1 VRNSLKLLHTS
12 TFRLAALY
20 LFVFAISVGALLAY
34 IYYNT
39 AGLLE
44 RQTDE
49 TIQAEVQ
56 ALADQYFQR
65 GLSGVLQTVRSR
77 SASETGAVY
86 LLIDEDGDRIA
97 GNLDA
102 MPASAIRRQS
112 TGNDNWIEFPFAV
125 KGQNGMQIHQAR
137 AYHAE
142 LAAGFHL
149 VVGRDV
155 EELRQFRSIIQ
166 RTLVWSILI
175 ALVLGLGGGLLMSR
189 NFLHR
194 VDAITGASRS
204 IMAGDLS
211 GRMPVSGTGDE
222 LDRLA
227 VSLNEMLSQIE
238 RLMAGMKEVSSN
250 VAHDLRT
257 PLTRLKAR
265 VESAL
270 RSGEPVEHRAAL
282 EKTIEESDRL
292 LQTFNSLLSIARA
305 EAGQSAEGLQLTD
318 AKPIIEDVAELY
330 EPMAEEQGGSLR
342 TEVSEKLPVRAD
354 RQLLAQAINNLLDN
368 ALKYGAID
376 GGGPAIVVSGAAE
389 NGKVVI
395 SVADRGGGI
404 AEKDR
409 RRVVERFVRLEE
421 SRSKPGSGLGLSLV
435 QGVMKLH
442 GGEFVLEDN
451 GPGLK
456 AKLILPRQEAS
467 V

>member
-65 GLSGVLQTVRSR
+65 GLGGVLQTVRNR

-86 LLIDEDGDRIA
+86 LLISEDGERIA

-102 MPASAIRRQS
+102 MPATAGKLQKAA
-112 TGNDNWIEFPFAV
+112 GENWIEFPFVV
-125 KGQNGMQIHQAR
+125 KGQNGNEVHQAR

-142 LAAGFHL
+142 LAAGYNL
-149 VVGRDV
+149 IVGRDV
-155 EELRQFRSIIQ
+155 QELRQFRGIIQ
-166 RTLVWSILI
+166 RTLVWSLLI
-175 ALVLGLGGGLLMSR
+175 ALILGLGGGLLMSR

-194 VDAITGASRS
+194 IDAITGASRS

-238 RLMAGMKEVSSN
+238 RLMAGMREVSSN

-257 PLTRLKAR
+257 PLTRMKAR

-270 RSGEPVEHRAAL
+270 RSGTPLEQKAAL

-305 EAGQSAEGLQLTD
+305 EAGQSAESLQLTD
-318 AKPIIEDVAELY
+318 ARPIIEDVAELY
-330 EPMAEEQGGSLR
+330 EPMAEEQGGSLK
-342 TEVSEKLPVRAD
+342 TEVTDKLPVRAD
-354 RQLLAQAINNLLDN
+354 RQLLAQAINNLVDN
-368 ALKYGAID
+368 ALKYGAVN
-376 GGGPAIVVSGAAE
+376 GQGPDIVVSGARE
-389 NGKVVI
+389 DGKIVI
-395 SVADRGGGI
+395 TVADRGQGI

-409 RRVVERFVRLEE
+409 PRVVERFVRLEE
-421 SRSKPGSGLGLSLV
+421 SRTKPGSGLGLSLV

-451 GPGLK
+451 APGLK
-456 AKLILPRQEAS
+456 AKLILPRQEAA

>member
-1 VRNSLKLLHTS
+1 
-12 TFRLAALY
+12 
-20 LFVFAISVGALLAY
+20 
-34 IYYNT
+34 
-39 AGLLE
+39 
-44 RQTDE
+44 
-49 TIQAEVQ
+49 
-56 ALADQYFQR
+56 
-65 GLSGVLQTVRSR
+65 
-77 SASETGAVY
+77 
-86 LLIDEDGDRIA
+86 
-97 GNLDA
+97 
-102 MPASAIRRQS
+102 
-112 TGNDNWIEFPFAV
+112 
-125 KGQNGMQIHQAR
+125 
-137 AYHAE
+137 
-142 LAAGFHL
+142 
-149 VVGRDV
+149 
-155 EELRQFRSIIQ
+155 
-166 RTLVWSILI
+166 
-175 ALVLGLGGGLLMSR
+175 
-189 NFLHR
+189 
-194 VDAITGASRS
+194 
-204 IMAGDLS
+204 
-211 GRMPVSGTGDE
+211 
-222 LDRLA
+222 
-227 VSLNEMLSQIE
+227 
-238 RLMAGMKEVSSN
+238 MKEVSSN

>member
-1 VRNSLKLLHTS
+1 MRNSLKLLHTS

-20 LFVFAISVGALLAY
+20 LFFFAVSVGALLAY

-49 TIQAEVQ
+49 TIRAEVQ

-65 GLSGVLQTVRSR
+65 GLGGVLQTVRNR
-77 SASETGAVY
+77 SASEAGAVY
-86 LLIDEDGDRIA
+86 LLIDQDGERIA

-102 MPASAIRRQS
+102 MPASAKKMEK
-112 TGNDNWIEFPFAV
+112 TEGENWVEFPFVV
-125 KGQNGMQIHQAR
+125 KGQDGNEIHQAR

-149 VVGRDV
+149 IVGRDV
-155 EELRQFRSIIQ
+155 QELRQFRNIIQ
-166 RTLVWSILI
+166 RTLVWSLLI

-194 VDAITGASRS
+194 IDAITEASRS

-227 VSLNEMLSQIE
+227 VSLNEMLGQIE

-270 RSGEPVEHRAAL
+270 RSGTPAEQKAAL
-282 EKTIEESDRL
+282 EQTIEESDRL

-330 EPMAEEQGGSLR
+330 EPMAEEQGGSLK
-342 TEVSEKLPVRAD
+342 TEVTEKLPIRAD
-354 RQLLAQAINNLLDN
+354 RQLLAQAINNLVDN

-376 GGGPAIVVSGAAE
+376 GRGPNIVVSGAQE
-389 NGKVVI
+389 DGKIVI
-395 SVADRGGGI
+395 TVADRGQGI

-409 RRVVERFVRLEE
+409 PRVVERFVRLEE
-421 SRSKPGSGLGLSLV
+421 SRTKPGSGLGLSLV

-451 GPGLK
+451 APGLK
-456 AKLILPRQEAS
+456 AKLILPRQEAA

>member
-1 VRNSLKLLHTS
+1 MRNSLKLLHTS

-20 LFVFAISVGALLAY
+20 LFVFAVSVGALLAY

-49 TIQAEVQ
+49 TIRAEVQ

-65 GLSGVLQTVRSR
+65 GLGGVLQTVRNR

-102 MPASAIRRQS
+102 MPASAVRRAS
-112 TGNDNWIEFPFAV
+112 SEDDNWIEFPFAV
-125 KGQNGMQIHQAR
+125 KRQNGNEIHQAR

-155 EELRQFRSIIQ
+155 EELRQFRDIIQ
-166 RTLVWSILI
+166 RTIVWSVLI
-175 ALVLGLGGGLLMSR
+175 ALILGLGGGLLMSR

-194 VDAITGASRS
+194 VDAITDASRS

-211 GRMPVSGTGDE
+211 GRMPVSGTDDE

-227 VSLNEMLSQIE
+227 ISLNEMLSQIE

-270 RSGEPVEHRAAL
+270 RSGTPVEQKAAL
-282 EKTIEESDRL
+282 EQTIEESDRL

-342 TEVSEKLPVRAD
+342 TEVTDKLPVRAD

-368 ALKYGAID
+368 ALKYGAVN
-376 GGGPAIVVSGAAE
+376 GGGPDIVVSGTQE
-389 NGKVVI
+389 DGKVVI
-395 SVADRGGGI
+395 TVADRGQGI

-409 RRVVERFVRLEE
+409 QRVIGRFVRLEE

-435 QGVMKLH
+435 SGVMKLH

-451 GPGLK
+451 APGLK
-456 AKLILPRQEAS
+456 AKLILPRQEAT